1 VLGHLGLK
9 YLVEDLLG
17 QGGHAGVAGEE
28 VFEFV
33 GAWGRNLKVSHRFG
47 LLWVNLSGTN
57 SNIADGGGFF
67 RPTHFTAR

>member
-17 QGGHAGVAGEE
+17 QGGHAGVVGEE

-33 GAWGRNLKVSHRFG
+33 GVDRNLKVSHRSG
-47 LLWVNLSGTN
+47 LLWMNLPVNN
-57 SNIADGGGFF
+57 PNIADGGAFF
-67 RPTHFTAR
+67 RPAHFTAR